1 MGTIFQQFDD
11 NDILI
16 RLSPF
21 LDDRGGWTGE
31 LLVGLASSEDNDLTE
46 NDYFHVMQLGSMLC
60 AAVPLMEESESFR
73 KMLYEY
79 TQNVLEEEKK
89 GNKKKKKV
97 VEKHDNIIK
106 VNF

>member
-1 MGTIFQQFDD
+1 MGTVFQQFDD

-21 LDDRGGWTGE
+21 LNDRGEWTGE
-31 LLVGLASSEDNDLTE
+31 LLVGIASSEDNDLTE

-73 KMLYEY
+73 NCLLY
-79 TQNVLEEEKK
+79 TSPSPRDGLLSRMPSSA
-89 GNKKKKKV
+89 
-97 VEKHDNIIK
+97 
-106 VNF
+106 

>member
-21 LDDRGGWTGE
+21 LDQKGSWTGE
-31 LLVGLASSEDNDLTE
+31 LLVGIASSEDNDLPE
-46 NDYFHVMQLGSMLC
+46 DDYFHIMQLGSMLC
-60 AAVPLMEESESFR
+60 AAVPLMEDDEKFR
-73 KMLYEY
+73 DMLYKY

-89 GNKKKKKV
+89 GKREI